1 MKWLFSLRLRVDNES
16 IYNGSGQFM
25 ITIQQQDFNAGEE
38 IKKLQTMTANV
49 GAVATFIG
57 LVRNFEGQEPLG
69 KLILE
74 HYPGMTERR
83 LQAILSEA
91 QSRWSLLGARV
102 IHRIGELSVG
112 EQIVFVGAA
121 SEHRQDAFQA
131 CEFVMDFLKTD
142 APLWK
147 KALTKNG
154 EHWVEA
160 KNSDTDAAAKWY

>member
-1 MKWLFSLRLRVDNES
+1 
-16 IYNGSGQFM
+16 M
-25 ITIQQQDFNAGEE
+25 IKIQQYDFNAGEE
-38 IKKLQTMTANV
+38 IRKLQNRAANV

-57 LVRNFEGQEPLG
+57 LVRNFEGHEPLD

-74 HYPGMTERR
+74 HYPGMTENR
-83 LQAILSEA
+83 LRAILSEA
-91 QSRWSLLGARV
+91 ESRWSLLGTQV

-112 EQIVFVGAA
+112 EQIVFVGVA

-131 CEFVMDFLKTD
+131 CEFIMDFLKTD

-147 KALTKNG
+147 KVLTKNG

-160 KNSDTDAAAKWY
+160 KSSDTKAAAKWY